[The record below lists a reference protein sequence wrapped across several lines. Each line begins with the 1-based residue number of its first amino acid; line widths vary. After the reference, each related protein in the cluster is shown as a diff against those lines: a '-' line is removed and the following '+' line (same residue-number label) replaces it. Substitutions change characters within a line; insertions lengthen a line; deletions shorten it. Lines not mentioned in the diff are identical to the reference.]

1 MKKLVVAALM
11 VLSTSAAF
19 AGPSESLKAILKAEN
34 YAEAQQLVNSN
45 LAQLTDNAEKAA
57 AYNKLVDLAF
67 GQVDKIRNVMME
79 NSAAQQMG
87 KEAKPVDE
95 EGLYTSLSEAFDAAQ
110 ECYKYDNLPNAKG
123 KIKAKFSDAN
133 AQRLYA
139 LRGYLING
147 GGFYQGKDNAKAFK
161 LLSQYCESAD
171 YPMFAKVKNAED
183 PDLTNA
189 AFFASYM
196 ALQNKDYANA
206 EKYSELSLKDPE
218 HGKDALSIKLE
229 AMKHQL
235 NNHEDSVAYTG
246 KVKALFEKDPDN
258 QVLFATL
265 IDSYNALGQSDEARK
280 LVDDRLAA
288 APNNFVALLVKGQF
302 LEREKK
308 YEEAADFLKKALA
321 NAPEQSKL
329 YATATIGDCYFFHA
343 QERLNAFKGAL
354 SPAAKKA
361 FEPVYNQAISYYE
374 AAKKLD
380 VDQSQKSLYAPRLY
394 NAYYFLYGEADARTQ
409 EAKSYAGY

>member
-95 EGLYTSLSEAFDAAQ
+95 EGLYTSLSEAFVAAQ

>member
-229 AMKHQL
+229 AMKHKIRTVEVSKEIIDYAL
-235 NNHEDSVAYTG
+235 SLGVTINTNKNG
-246 KVKALFEKDPDN
+246 KIEIRYSFDGTNDRWKGRIIVDN
-258 QVLFATL
+258 
-265 IDSYNALGQSDEARK
+265 K
-280 LVDDRLAA
+280 LCESR
-288 APNNFVALLVKGQF
+288 FVGI
-302 LEREKK
+302 
-308 YEEAADFLKKALA
+308 
-321 NAPEQSKL
+321 EQSSEKGI
-329 YATATIGDCYFFHA
+329 A
-343 QERLNAFKGAL
+343 RL
-354 SPAAKKA
+354 
-361 FEPVYNQAISYYE
+361 
-374 AAKKLD
+374 
-380 VDQSQKSLYAPRLY
+380 
-394 NAYYFLYGEADARTQ
+394 
-409 EAKSYAGY
+409 

>member
-1 MKKLVVAALM
+1 ML
-11 VLSTSAAF
+11 
-19 AGPSESLKAILKAEN
+19 
-34 YAEAQQLVNSN
+34 
-45 LAQLTDNAEKAA
+45 
-57 AYNKLVDLAF
+57 
-67 GQVDKIRNVMME
+67 
-79 NSAAQQMG
+79 
-87 KEAKPVDE
+87 
-95 EGLYTSLSEAFDAAQ
+95 
-110 ECYKYDNLPNAKG
+110 
-123 KIKAKFSDAN
+123 
-133 AQRLYA
+133 
-139 LRGYLING
+139 YLING

-161 LLSQYCESAD
+161 LLAQYCESAD

-308 YEEAADFLKKALA
+308 YEEAADFLKKALV

-361 FEPVYNQAISYYE
+361 FEPVYDQAISYYE